1 MATLTEATR
10 VADLVKHEPDKYA
23 GRDTP
28 FVDQSQALTIGEI
41 VRRGASGRV
50 VAYAAA
56 ANEKQQCLVT
66 GADGGTFIITV
77 TLASGARVATDPIA
91 HNANAAGI
99 LTGLD
104 TAFTGGDVEISAGTT
119 PADFTVHWIGEDYVG
134 RLQPLLEL
142 DISAL
147 TTAEDATV
155 LRTQTGGWG
164 GAAVNEVHTCTQDE
178 LGTAGTFTITVDH
191 WDGTRVTTADIAYN
205 ATLAQTQTAL
215 DLLTGTIPQ
224 ITIAGEIDTDADLV
238 FTYDGSMYRGRN
250 IKTLVSIDVSS
261 LTTTTTSTAVE
272 TTKGGPGGEEA
283 PHGICLKDVITA
295 GGAYTT
301 RGLFLT
307 GGPAVVDVAKLDFG
321 SGIRLD
327 IIEGLRKLGIT
338 CRDEA

>member
-10 VADLVKHEPDKYA
+10 VADVVKQEPNGYA
-23 GRDTP
+23 GRETP
-28 FVDQSQALTIGEI
+28 FVDQSQTLTIGEI

-50 VAYAAA
+50 VAYAAG
-56 ANEKQQCLVT
+56 ANEKQQCKCT
-66 GADGGTFIITV
+66 GADGGTFLIRAV
-77 TLASGARVATDPIA
+77 LADGSTGVTDPIA
-91 HNANAAGI
+91 YNANAAGI

-104 TAFTGGDVEISAGTT
+104 TIFTSGDVEISAGTT
-119 PADFTVHWIGEDYVG
+119 PADFTVHWIGEDYA
-134 RLQPLLEL
+134 LCKQSMLEL
-142 DISAL
+142 DISAM

-155 LRTQTGGWG
+155 MRTQTGGWG

-178 LGTAGTFTITVDH
+178 LGTGGTYTITVDH
-191 WDGTRVTTADIAYN
+191 WDGTRVTTAAIAYN
-205 ATLAQTQTAL
+205 ATLATSQTAL
-215 DLLTGTIPQ
+215 DLVTGNTAQ

-272 TTKGGPGGEEA
+272 TTKGGPGGEEV
-283 PHGICLKDVITA
+283 PYGICLKDVTTA

-301 RGLFLT
+301 EGLFLT
-307 GGPAVVDVAKLDFG
+307 RGPAAVDVDKLDFG

-327 IIEGLRKLGIT
+327 ILEGLRTLGIV